1 MVQGQRVRGS
11 SIIVADSKRKSLEG
25 ILLVNK
31 PSGITSHDVV
41 DIARKRLNIRRIGH
55 AGTLDPLAEGLLIL
69 LVGKSTKLFSQFVN
83 FDKEYIGI
91 LKLGQTTHTGDSQ
104 GQTLEEKDCSDIDQ
118 ERIKNAFSKF
128 EGEIDQV
135 PPMVSALRIKGRRL
149 YRLAHK
155 GIVVK
160 REPRRIRIYSLQV
173 QEINHPLVKFYIHC
187 SKGTYVR
194 KVAQDIGEELGCGA
208 HMVMIKRISV
218 GPYKLDRAINL
229 EEINEKHLQ
238 QFAP

>member
-1 MVQGQRVRGS
+1 MAQAQRVKNNN
-11 SIIVADSKRKSLEG
+11 IIVTDAKHKSLEG

-31 PSGITSHDVV
+31 PSGMTSHDVV
-41 DIARKRLNIRRIGH
+41 DFARKRLNTRRIGH

-69 LVGKSTKLFSQFVN
+69 LVGKATKLFSKFVN
-83 FDKEYIGI
+83 FDKEYMGI

-104 GQTLEEKDCSDIDQ
+104 GQILEERDCSDIDEQ
-118 ERIKNAFSKF
+118 RIKNSFSKF

-135 PPMVSALRIKGRRL
+135 PPMVSALRVKGKRL

-155 GIVVK
+155 GITVK

-173 QEINHPLVKFYIHC
+173 QEITHPLVKFYIHC

-194 KVAQDIGEELGCGA
+194 KVAEDIGEDLGCGA
-208 HMVMIKRISV
+208 HMVMIKRISI
-218 GPYKLDRAINL
+218 GPYKLDQAVNL
-229 EEINEKHLQ
+229 EEINEEHLQ
-238 QFAP
+238 QFAS